1 VHDSASPDT
10 PEPRRTVGVVVNP
23 ERTEVGD
30 AFVRSLHER
39 GVSVRVEE
47 PDRPDDLAH
56 AVERLVDAGVD
67 TVAAIGGDGTQRT
80 VAAALVG
87 RDGVSLAVVPGGTVN
102 LLARVLGVDDV
113 ERAAHVAVAGRPR
126 PIDLG
131 RADDDLFVLNG
142 STGWDAATI
151 GNVDDGFKRFG
162 RVGYAAAGVRQW
174 VRTAPR
180 PVAIRVDG
188 EDWYDGD
195 AQTVLVLNVGQRGSS
210 SVHLAPDAELD
221 DGRLDVAVLRRGS
234 VRSLVRTGWAVLRGR
249 DPLPADVRLGQGG
262 EIEVAWDEPVAAQ
275 LDGDEIGAT
284 DRTVY
289 ASVPAA
295 LSVLVPED

>member
-1 VHDSASPDT
+1 M
-10 PEPRRTVGVVVNP
+10 VVNP
-23 ERTEVGD
+23 ERTELGD
-30 AFVRSLHER
+30 EFVAALRDT
-39 GVSVRVEE
+39 GAATVRVEE
-47 PDRPDDLAH
+47 PDRADDLTA
-56 AVERLVDAGVD
+56 AVVRLVDDGAD

-80 VAAALVG
+80 VAATLAS

-113 ERAAHVAVAGRPR
+113 ERAAQVAVAGRRR

-131 RADDDLFVLNG
+131 RADGALFVLNG

-151 GNVDDGFKRFG
+151 GTVDDGLKRFG
-162 RVGYAAAGVRQW
+162 RIGYAAAGVSQW

-180 PVAIRVDG
+180 PVRVRVDG
-188 EDWYDGD
+188 DDWYEGD

-210 SVHLAPDAELD
+210 SIHLAPDAQID
-221 DGRLDVAVLRRGS
+221 DGRLDVVVLRRDSIGS
-234 VRSLVRTGWAVLRGR
+234 LARTGWAVLRGR
-249 DPLPADVRLGQGG
+249 DPLPTDVRLGQGR

-275 LDGDEIGAT
+275 LDGDEVGAT

-289 ASVPAA
+289 AAVPGA
-295 LSVLVPED
+295 LSVLVPEEWPTD